1 VSQSVTVSKQVIY
14 LRTDV
19 RQFSYVR
26 RSYDID
32 TTSFAIHETW
42 RTYEWR
48 EYERKSAT
56 YLPMSYDR
64 HCRPFY

>member
-1 VSQSVTVSKQVIY
+1 VCLSPFDSVPYQSVTVSKQVIY
-14 LRTDV
+14 SRTDV
-19 RQFSYVR
+19 RQFSYAR

-48 EYERKSAT
+48 EYERMSA
-56 YLPMSYDR
+56 YVV
-64 HCRPFY
+64 